1 MSDKLTTFA
10 QANARIMRRPLRR
23 STARPR
29 RQITGASRTDWALGI
44 QARSHAL
51 LRVLPNG
58 VAAVRPG

>member
-1 MSDKLTTFA
+1 MPAPS
-10 QANARIMRRPLRR
+10 PP
-23 STARPR
+23 ARPR
-29 RQITGASRTDWALGI
+29 RQITGASSTHWAPGI